1 MAQNTILRDFILGYC
16 QQVGGLIEPPAYGID
31 EVLLP
36 DEVAARWGLDA
47 FLRLTFDPALQL
59 PSFAIDKAGVTTLH
73 YGHPLVE
80 TIVLELRKRS
90 ADTRFFINPSRLE
103 KPGLREIVEKLIF
116 ANARPGAGQ
125 SQRIRMY
132 HYVCFNFK
140 ASLVSDEKREYLVPL
155 WMHLQGGYRIAQ
167 TEIKSKV
174 ILDSH
179 NDSPQ
184 LETAIPFWHSLS
196 PGENPL
202 SPEIITALLERSR
215 HFILDEIA
223 SILTVAQ
230 KRSQHF
236 LELDRARLNAYYTDL
251 QRDLDK
257 RLTRAD
263 EDRRPALESKLAAL
277 NTERQSKLADAEQ
290 KYDLRLDLELIN
302 LAIIAQPKIE
312 LDVEIS
318 KRGVAV
324 KRTVA
329 WDPVRHILEPL
340 VCDVCGHPG
349 DGLTLCESGHLA
361 HSDCLAPQC
370 VDCKRTFC
378 RLCTEKILTCVVCS
392 SPVCVHSLLHCKICG
407 RDTCQK
413 HATLCHAVDGQPRKV
428 DTALAASTESTT
440 KTQSS
445 NQSPNQ
451 SPNSEN
457 SRPRVDQ
464 GSNSKSKTRASV
476 PSIKKSSV
484 STTQTKPDTSVTA
497 QRIQVDIEHNI
508 PVVRAFALKKE
519 HEIAIRVWELTK
531 EGITANCHC
540 EKGRN
545 CPSDRMIHRP
555 ANELRIEGQLLRL
568 IREFALEYHVPETK
582 IMFQRIISNEIFES
596 QQLTLPSVWKDSEKL
611 AAAQAG
617 FDKYAER

>member
-1 MAQNTILRDFILGYC
+1 MAQNTILRDFVLGYC

-59 PSFAIDKAGVTTLH
+59 PSFATDKTGVTTLH

-90 ADTRFFINPSRLE
+90 ADTRYFINPSRLE
-103 KPGLREIVEKLIF
+103 KPGLPEIVNKLIF
-116 ANARPGAGQ
+116 SNARPTAGQ
-125 SQRIRMY
+125 TQRIRMY

-140 ASLVSDEKREYLVPL
+140 ASLVSDEKREHLVSL
-155 WMHLQGGYRIAQ
+155 WMHLQGGYRLVQ
-167 TEIKSKV
+167 NEIKSKV
-174 ILDSH
+174 ILESH
-179 NDSPQ
+179 NDSRQ
-184 LETAIPFWHSLS
+184 LETALPFWHNLS

-202 SPEIITALLERSR
+202 SPEVITALLDRSR
-215 HFILDEIA
+215 QFILDEIA

-257 RLTRAD
+257 RLARAD
-263 EDRRPALESKLAAL
+263 DERRPALESKLAAL
-277 NTERQSKLADAEQ
+277 INERQSKLADAEQ
-290 KYDLRLDLELIN
+290 KYNLRLDLELIN

-318 KRGVAV
+318 KRGVAA

-329 WDPVRHILEPL
+329 WDPVRHLLEPL

-392 SPVCVHSLLHCKICG
+392 SPVCAHSLIHCKICG

-413 HATLCHAVDGQPRKV
+413 HVSLCHAVDGQPQKL
-428 DTALAASTESTT
+428 DSALAAPTASTT
-440 KTQSS
+440 K
-445 NQSPNQ
+445 NQSIQ
-451 SPNSEN
+451 SPIAKN
-457 SRPRVDQ
+457 SRPRVDM
-464 GSNSKSKTRASV
+464 GSNSKRKTGVKV
-476 PSIKKSSV
+476 PPTKKTTGT
-484 STTQTKPDTSVTA
+484 TTQTKPVTA
-497 QRIQVDIEHNI
+497 QRVQVDIEHTF

-519 HEIAIRVWELTK
+519 HEIAVRVWELTQD
-531 EGITANCHC
+531 GITAKCHC

-555 ANELRIEGQLLRL
+555 ADELRIEGQLLRL

-582 IMFQRIISNEIFES
+582 ITFQRIISNEIFES

-611 AAAQAG
+611 TVAQAG
-617 FDKYAER
+617 FDHYAER

>member
-1 MAQNTILRDFILGYC
+1 MAQDTNLRDFVLGYC

-36 DEVAARWGLDA
+36 DEVAARWGLDE

-59 PSFAIDKAGVTTLH
+59 PSFAIDKTGVTTLH

-90 ADTRFFINPSRLE
+90 ADTRYFINPSRLE
-103 KPGLREIVEKLIF
+103 KPGLREIVNKLIF
-116 ANARPGAGQ
+116 SNARPNAGQ
-125 SQRIRMY
+125 TQRIRMY

-140 ASLVSDEKREYLVPL
+140 ASLVSDEKREHLVPL
-155 WMHLQGGYRIAQ
+155 WMHLQGGYRLAQ

-174 ILDSH
+174 ILDSQ

-184 LETAIPFWHSLS
+184 LETAIPFWHNLS

-202 SPEIITALLERSR
+202 SPEVITALLDRSR

-223 SILTVAQ
+223 SILTTAQ

-257 RLTRAD
+257 RLARAD
-263 EDRRPALESKLAAL
+263 EDRRPALESKLTAL

-378 RLCTEKILTCVVCS
+378 RLCTEKIFTCVVCS
-392 SPVCVHSLLHCKICG
+392 SPVCVHSLVHCKICG

-413 HATLCHAVDGQPRKV
+413 HVTLCHAVDGQPQKV
-428 DTALAASTESTT
+428 DKVVATSTESTS
-440 KTQSS
+440 KI
-445 NQSPNQ
+445 QSPIDKN
-451 SPNSEN
+451 P
-457 SRPRVDQ
+457 RPRVDK
-464 GSNSKSKTRASV
+464 GSNSKSKTGVKV
-476 PSIKKSSV
+476 PPTKKPTG
-484 STTQTKPDTSVTA
+484 TTTRTKPDKSVTA
-497 QRIQVDIEHNI
+497 QRIQVDIEHTI

-531 EGITANCHC
+531 EGITANCNC

-545 CPSDRMIHRP
+545 CPSDRIIHRP

-582 IMFQRIISNEIFES
+582 ITFQRIIINEIFQS